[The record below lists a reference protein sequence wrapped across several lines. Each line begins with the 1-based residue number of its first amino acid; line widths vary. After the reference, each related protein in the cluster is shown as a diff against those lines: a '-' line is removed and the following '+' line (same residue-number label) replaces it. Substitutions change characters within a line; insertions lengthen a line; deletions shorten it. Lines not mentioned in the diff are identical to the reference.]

1 MARTGLRRRG
11 GQAAGIQV
19 DMEYIPAVT
28 PPPRKQIISG
38 WGLVAGS
45 LLAGAALGLVLVIA
59 AVAGISNFARLV
71 TGHST
76 VMDTSAP
83 AVVDKIRQLSRLEAV
98 DYTIDKIVE
107 GDRQSPVLP
116 NFLAGDRLLLVAH
129 GEVIAGVDL
138 SQLKGNAVRVEG
150 DSVHV
155 SLPAPQILVARLDN
169 TQTRVYS
176 RDTGLLVSADPNL
189 ESEARATAEQE
200 ISKAALADGILDKA
214 RQNARAEVT
223 GLLYALG
230 FRKVDVQ

>member
-1 MARTGLRRRG
+1 MEYLPETTAPRRR
-11 GQAAGIQV
+11 
-19 DMEYIPAVT
+19 PLL
-28 PPPRKQIISG
+28 SG

-59 AVAGISNFARLV
+59 AVAGISNFARLLL
-71 TGHST
+71 GHST
-76 VMDTSAP
+76 LMDTSAP

-107 GDRQSPVLP
+107 GDRQNALLP

-138 SQLKGNAVRVEG
+138 SQIDGKRVRVEG

-155 SLPAPQILVARLDN
+155 TLPAPQVLVTRLDN
-169 TQTRVYS
+169 AQTRVYS
-176 RDTGLLVSADPNL
+176 RTTGLLVEADPNL
-189 ESEARATAEQE
+189 ESEARLTAEQE
-200 ISKAALADGILDKA
+200 ITKAALADGILDKA

>member
-1 MARTGLRRRG
+1 
-11 GQAAGIQV
+11 
-19 DMEYIPAVT
+19 MEYLPAVT
-28 PPPRKQIISG
+28 APRRKQILSG

-45 LLAGAALGLVLVIA
+45 LMAGAALGFVLVIA
-59 AVAGISNFARLV
+59 AVAGISNFTRLLQ
-71 TGHST
+71 HRST
-76 VMDTSAP
+76 LIDTSSQ

-107 GDRQSPVLP
+107 GDRQSPLLP

-138 SQLKGNAVRVEG
+138 SQLRGNAVRVEG

-155 SLPAPQILVARLDN
+155 SLPPPQILVARLDN
-169 TQTRVYS
+169 AQTRVYS
-176 RDTGLLVSADPNL
+176 RETGLLVAADPNL

-200 ISKAALADGILDKA
+200 ITKAALADGILDKA